1 MQNNKTLQGDKWLGL
16 VMIGVAVIIALMGVT
31 ATFGRFHGWMN
42 SDAWEHRRQA
52 GYGSHMMGTPGG
64 HAMGR
69 GLFASRWMGTG
80 FMVPGA
86 MMLDAHMPG
95 WFDNPYDLDLNDQQV
110 ERIDAIRERTRDMQ
124 WEFSGRVREGQ
135 WQLMK
140 LLRADNPDPAEAGK
154 QYAGIS
160 DLSRQMLE
168 QSVDA
173 RNQIDAVLTQEQR
186 VELRRWRRNRMTNSA
201 AF

>member
-1 MQNNKTLQGDKWLGL
+1 
-16 VMIGVAVIIALMGVT
+16 
-31 ATFGRFHGWMN
+31 
-42 SDAWEHRRQA
+42 
-52 GYGSHMMGTPGG
+52 
-64 HAMGR
+64 
-69 GLFASRWMGTG
+69 
-80 FMVPGA
+80 
-86 MMLDAHMPG
+86 MLDAHMPG

-140 LLRADNPDPAEAGK
+140 LLRADNPDPAEVGK
-154 QYAGIS
+154 QYASIS

-168 QSVDA
+168 QSVDT
-173 RNQIDAVLTQEQR
+173 RNQIDAILTQEQR
-186 VELRRWRRNRMTNSA
+186 VDLRRWRRNWMTNQG